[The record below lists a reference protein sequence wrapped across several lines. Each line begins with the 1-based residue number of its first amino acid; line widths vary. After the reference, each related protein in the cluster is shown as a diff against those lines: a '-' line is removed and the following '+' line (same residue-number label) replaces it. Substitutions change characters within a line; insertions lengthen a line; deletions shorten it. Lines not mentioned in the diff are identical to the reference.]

1 MYCVPV
7 IENETGSRAFQELFY
22 NLNYKTIVSQNL
34 RMLERNLVFVFF
46 FVLLYCFIVF
56 HVSDFENHAYSLEF
70 SMDMYLF
77 SLDY

>member
-1 MYCVPV
+1 MCCVPV
-7 IENETGSRAFQELFY
+7 IENESGSRNFQDLFY
-22 NLNYKTIVSQNL
+22 NLNYKTIISQNL
-34 RMLERNLVFVFF
+34 RMLERNLVFV
-46 FVLLYCFIVF
+46 LLYCCIVF

>member
-46 FVLLYCFIVF
+46 LFCYIALLFFTFLI
-56 HVSDFENHAYSLEF
+56 LKI
-70 SMDMYLF
+70 MLIP
-77 SLDY
+77 

>member
-46 FVLLYCFIVF
+46 LFCYIALLFFTCLI
-56 HVSDFENHAYSLEF
+56 LKI
-70 SMDMYLF
+70 MLIP
-77 SLDY
+77 

>member
-34 RMLERNLVFVFF
+34 RMLERNLVFVLFF
-46 FVLLYCFIVF
+46 
-56 HVSDFENHAYSLEF
+56 
-70 SMDMYLF
+70 LF
-77 SLDY
+77 CYIA

>member
-7 IENETGSRAFQELFY
+7 IGNETGSRAFQELFY

-46 FVLLYCFIVF
+46 LFCYIALLFFTFLI
-56 HVSDFENHAYSLEF
+56 LKI
-70 SMDMYLF
+70 MLIP
-77 SLDY
+77 

>member
-46 FVLLYCFIVF
+46 CFAILLYCFSRF
-56 HVSDFENHAYSLEF
+56 
-70 SMDMYLF
+70 
-77 SLDY
+77 

>member
-7 IENETGSRAFQELFY
+7 IENKTGSRAFQELFY

-46 FVLLYCFIVF
+46 LFCYIALLFFTFLI
-56 HVSDFENHAYSLEF
+56 LKI
-70 SMDMYLF
+70 MLIP
-77 SLDY
+77 

>member
-34 RMLERNLVFVFF
+34 RMLERNLVFFF
-46 FVLLYCFIVF
+46 FLFCYIALLFFTFLI
-56 HVSDFENHAYSLEF
+56 LKI
-70 SMDMYLF
+70 MLIP
-77 SLDY
+77 

>member
-46 FVLLYCFIVF
+46 FFFYFALFF
-56 HVSDFENHAYSLEF
+56 F
-70 SMDMYLF
+70 SFLF
-77 SLDY
+77 LKIMLIP

>member
-46 FVLLYCFIVF
+46 LFCYIALLFFTFLILKIMFIP
-56 HVSDFENHAYSLEF
+56 
-70 SMDMYLF
+70 
-77 SLDY
+77 